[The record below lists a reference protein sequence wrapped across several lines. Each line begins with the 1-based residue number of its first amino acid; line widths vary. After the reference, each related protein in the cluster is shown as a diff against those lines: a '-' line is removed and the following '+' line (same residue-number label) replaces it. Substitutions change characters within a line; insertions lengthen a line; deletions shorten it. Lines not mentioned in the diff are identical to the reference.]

1 MKRQGD
7 NKQPII
13 NIGKLELHN
22 CSLEN
27 VQFVIGDNNASTL
40 KTTKCSNKKKKSC
53 ICFKLKEMLAKFLT
67 EIDVNIIAT
76 LFAMVFT
83 QIW

>member
-1 MKRQGD
+1 MKQQGK
-7 NKQPII
+7 NQPII

-22 CSLEN
+22 CNLEN
-27 VQFVIGDNNASTL
+27 VQIIIGDKNETTQ
-40 KTTKCSNKKKKSC
+40 KTTKCSKEQKKSC
-53 ICFKLKEMLAKFLT
+53 ICFKVKEMLAKFLT

-83 QIW
+83 LIK